1 MRYGTQ
7 RRIAALTVPAVLL
20 LAGCGSGSKHAAV
33 QVGQVNTPTTATT
46 AVQHGSRHVHHRH
59 VQAPR
64 KTHHAPKPL
73 IAHGGTAKFLP
84 TATGRPKAIKALAAT
99 IPGGVVVSSSSGDS
113 SKPSKP
119 KETTRKTHF
128 AKIGGPEAA
137 FISSADA
144 ICTSY
149 RATVHSIAGTA
160 TTLASQ
166 QAEMQNLVNATS
178 AALKQLEGLS
188 PPTDLASLAGQ
199 YVSDVGQSVSNFV
212 LAQQRSSS
220 LSELVGTQ
228 SETQDMNYSQDSGQE
243 ALNAQSVAQKVGFKV
258 CGSSGAEW
266 L

>member
-1 MRYGTQ
+1 MRW
-7 RRIAALTVPAVLL
+7 RIAALTMPAVLV
-20 LAGCGSGSKHAAV
+20 LAGCGSGSKHAV
-33 QVGQVNTPTTATT
+33 QQVGQVNTPTTATA
-46 AVQHGSRHVHHRH
+46 AVHHNSPRSHHRH
-59 VQAPR
+59 VKAPR
-64 KTHHAPKPL
+64 KQPHHAPKPL
-73 IAHGGTAKFLP
+73 IAHGGTAKFTP
-84 TATGRPKAIKALAAT
+84 TATGRPKAIKKLAAT
-99 IPGGVVVSSSSGDS
+99 IPGGVVVSSASSNS
-113 SKPSKP
+113 NKPAKP

-178 AALKQLEGLS
+178 ASLKQLEGLS
-188 PPTDLASLAGQ
+188 PPADLAALAGQ

-220 LSELVGTQ
+220 LSELVGTEN
-228 SETQDMNYSQDSGQE
+228 ETQDMNYANDSGDE
-243 ALNAQSVAQKVGFKV
+243 ALDAQSAAQKIGFKV
-258 CGSSGAEW
+258 CGSAGAEW